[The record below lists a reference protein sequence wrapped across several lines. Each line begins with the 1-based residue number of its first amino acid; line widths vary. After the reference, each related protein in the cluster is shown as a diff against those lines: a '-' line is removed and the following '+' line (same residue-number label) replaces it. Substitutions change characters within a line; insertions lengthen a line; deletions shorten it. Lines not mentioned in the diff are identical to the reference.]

1 MSSNEN
7 LKKMKKNKVRVY
19 IMREDLIFRR
29 VTRRELFEK
38 ATFEQ
43 RTEEKK

>member
-19 IMREDLIFRR
+19 IMTEGLIFRR
-29 VTRRELFEK
+29 VIRKELFEK

-43 RTEEKK
+43 RPEGKK